1 MIRIARVVFG
11 EIAKGAAQFGLFG
24 PHAAAARTASPG
36 GAWGGGAPASGT
48 HTEERTD
55 KTGRTEKRT
64 VRDEGPAQLGLLG
77 GATPLGQAPKSA
89 SSQRPRLAL
98 NPSCMR
104 CGGLMPRHDEHA
116 RGTTCGACARTVDWI
131 AAADHRTFAGLH
143 G

>member
-64 VRDEGPAQLGLLG
+64 VRDEGPAQLPAG
-77 GATPLGQAPKSA
+77 GV
-89 SSQRPRLAL
+89 
-98 NPSCMR
+98 
-104 CGGLMPRHDEHA
+104 DEHGREA
-116 RGTTCGACARTVDWI
+116 SPQDDAQAVPVQKEGGQLSRRHAEDEQ
-131 AAADHRTFAGLH
+131 AAHH
-143 G
+143 HES